1 MSCYDIAM
9 LSVAILSL
17 ACDFLMIY
25 IMIYE
30 LKPEIAKLQQ
40 KFDTSLERAKV
51 ELIYKR
57 YFEGKG
63 EPENFADLV
72 RAAYSDLMKLIPEPN
87 DHYLL
92 EDWLLAGWLIKERD
106 YDTRVE
112 IEPKERQRRL
122 AHEIYEIRK
131 NLK

>member
-1 MSCYDIAM
+1 MTCYDIAM
-9 LSVAILSL
+9 LSVAIISL

-30 LKPEIAKLQQ
+30 LKPEITKLQQ

-57 YFEGKG
+57 HFEGRG

-72 RAAYSDLMKLIPEPN
+72 RAAYSDIMKLIPEPN
-87 DHYLL
+87 DHYQS
-92 EDWLLAGWLIKERD
+92 EDWLLAGWFLKERD

-112 IEPKERQRRL
+112 I
-122 AHEIYEIRK
+122 
-131 NLK
+131 

>member
-72 RAAYSDLMKLIPEPN
+72 RAAYSDIMKLIPEPN

-122 AHEIYEIRK
+122 AHEI
-131 NLK
+131 